1 MIETTTIEGPS
12 ISNRDLSR
20 SIEGRGPEI
29 LKDIYLENIN
39 MVTWQRTLSNSIKEA
54 SAIILKTNP
63 TLKLSQIV
71 SPQETYSIVNEIL
84 GSSKVSSMLSKD
96 IEELVD
102 MFCYLFD
109 LNRVGL
115 RLTALDGAMCPK
127 FHVDRIPCR
136 LITTYHG
143 IATEWLPHAKADRTK
158 LGHGS
163 QGKPDNQSGL
173 FKTSKAIQKLNQ
185 GEVALL
191 KGEGWR
197 GNQGAG
203 LIHRSPQLRE
213 EKSRLLLTLDFI
225 DE

>member
-1 MIETTTIEGPS
+1 MIKSSTIKEPL
-12 ISNRDLSR
+12 ISNGDFSR
-20 SIEGRGPEI
+20 CIEGRKPEV

-39 MVTWQRTLSNSIKEA
+39 MVTWQRTLSSSMKEA
-54 SAIILKTNP
+54 SEKILKTNP
-63 TLKLSQIV
+63 TLKLSKIV
-71 SPQETYSIVNEIL
+71 MPQETYSTVNDLL
-84 GSSKVSSMLSKD
+84 GSSEVSSMLSKD
-96 IEELVD
+96 IAELVD

-143 IATEWLPHAKADRTK
+143 IATEWLPHDTADRTK